1 MGGTTHSSLSSLRRE
16 ICAPEMQTLHTE
28 RQSGVQDSYRGR
40 GNCRVV
46 KLPDDEGWPGLS
58 YSALAWLGL
67 TCPSLALPPGRPA
80 RPRYAPRRRT
90 WLDCV
95 LPLFIVVPIYSQ
107 FAQTGGSFINR
118 SHHLQRLNT
127 GGIGPEHSLA
137 RSDLGTCAPVFQ
149 EKPTRLDIHKPSR
162 LH

>member
-1 MGGTTHSSLSSLRRE
+1 MGGTTHSSLSSPRRE

-40 GNCRVV
+40 GNRRVV

-80 RPRYAPRRRT
+80 GRGALRGGGRGWTAFYLYSLLCRSTHNSLRRE
-90 WLDCV
+90 D
-95 LPLFIVVPIYSQ
+95 
-107 FAQTGGSFINR
+107 
-118 SHHLQRLNT
+118 
-127 GGIGPEHSLA
+127 HSSID
-137 RSDLGTCAPVFQ
+137 RITC
-149 EKPTRLDIHKPSR
+149 SG
-162 LH
+162 